1 MPKSIHPDQVLR
13 GSHKTWGI
21 WERLV
26 PSLIADNDTAGQ
38 RMKDIHVRRDRT
50 AEQFVAQKRVLDI
63 ACGTGYGSRMLKD
76 AGAVSVTGV
85 DLSSEAVAY
94 ATATYQCDGVSYH
107 EGNAEEYTS
116 TRQFDVV
123 TSFETLEHL
132 PNPEVFLGRMRDCLA
147 PGGTLL
153 ISVPI
158 GETRHIDGFHLHVF
172 EREDI
177 YRILAEAGFLVHS
190 SRFDDWQVSM
200 KEMLRLAE
208 DLSRRQAAV
217 RHAAVNLA
225 RPTRVAGSDLSPPHS
240 SADAVDLRDAP
251 AEFPCEE
258 RQQSQIG
265 DLHG

>member
-38 RMKDIHVRRDRT
+38 RMKDIHVRRYRT

-107 EGNAEEYTS
+107 EGNAEEFTS

-200 KEMLRLAE
+200 KEMRAWPKIYPDARLPFGT
-208 DLSRRQAAV
+208 LLLTWRGRRV
-217 RHAAVNLA
+217 
-225 RPTRVAGSDLSPPHS
+225 
-240 SADAVDLRDAP
+240 LRDLIFRRRIRLPMLLISATRA